1 MDDTL
6 TRTGGFLSIAFSSF
20 GILYGC
26 VYLVNFSA
34 ARFRNSETGEDGNAR
49 VAEGNNELNYIPR
62 FRLAN
67 VSRYSQA

>member
-1 MDDTL
+1 MDDAL
-6 TRTGGFLSIAFSSF
+6 TRTGGFLSITFSSF
-20 GILYGC
+20 SILYNC

-34 ARFRNSETGEDGNAR
+34 ARIRNSETVEDGNVR
-49 VAEGNNELNYIPR
+49 VTEGNPELIYIPR